1 MESIRKYGKP
11 PFFVALLHGGPG
23 APGEMAPVARVL
35 AWHGGVLEPL
45 QRAASLT
52 GQVAELSAVLR
63 RQAALPVTLVGFSWG
78 ALLGFMVAAR
88 EPALVKKL
96 VLIGSAP
103 FRACDAAAIPRER
116 MGRLSAHEQ
125 AQARLLL
132 EVFRNARG
140 KKARIAF
147 ARLGE
152 LCSRADAYDPIACD
166 AEVISYQAGSS
177 AACGRRSRHSG
188 PAAGFWNWRGAFVV
202 RWWPCMATTIPIR
215 PKAYGN
221 RWQTPWTTFVSS
233 CCRAAGT
240 SPGSSARRGSVFS
253 NCCARRSG
261 GDGRQ
266 GSCCLDSRAAH
277 RHYP

>member
-63 RQAALPVTLVGFSWG
+63 RQAALPVILVGFSWG

-166 AEVISYQAGSS
+166 AEVISYQAEVFRRLWPQVEAFRASGRLLEL
-177 AACGRRSRHSG
+177 ARRIRCPVVAMHGDYDPHPAEGVRQPLADTLDDFRFILLPRCGHKPWIERQARQRFFELLREEVWGRR
-188 PAAGFWNWRGAFVV
+188 PAGKLL
-202 RWWPCMATTIPIR
+202 P
-215 PKAYGN
+215 
-221 RWQTPWTTFVSS
+221 
-233 CCRAAGT
+233 
-240 SPGSSARRGSVFS
+240 
-253 NCCARRSG
+253 
-261 GDGRQ
+261 
-266 GSCCLDSRAAH
+266 
-277 RHYP
+277 